1 MEIKEVKVLLDKH
14 EAGTATPEER
24 ALLESWYLNYEEA
37 GTAESLSMEERVK
50 AVDKV
55 WANLEDKHG
64 LRKKISLWPR
74 IAVAASVLV
83 ALTIGLYFIG
93 YKGKQGLEGE
103 RLANTP
109 ADIAPGGN
117 KAVLTYG
124 NGKTIDLSANKAGVV
139 INTSR
144 LTYSDGTVVDQS
156 AVAASEELSLN
167 TPKGGTYQVVL
178 PDGTKVWLNA
188 SSSLVFPSS
197 FTGAATRD
205 VLLKGEAYFEVARNK
220 KQPFRVNTQGQLV
233 EVLGTHFNISSYQ
246 DEPEQKTTLLEGS
259 IRIGNLLL
267 KPGEQ
272 AVLTASRTTITKADI
287 EETMGW
293 KNGYFIFEDEGI
305 QSIMRKIARW
315 YNVDVV
321 YEGEVPDATFG
332 GRVSRAGYV
341 SEILKTLELTDKV
354 HFKVEGR
361 RITVIK

>member
-14 EAGTATPEER
+14 DAGIATPEEK
-24 ALLESWYLNYEEA
+24 ALLESWYLNYQEPGA
-37 GTAESLSMEERVK
+37 AESLSMEERLK
-50 AVDKV
+50 AVDTV
-55 WANLEDKHG
+55 WANLEEAHG

-74 IAVAASVLV
+74 IFVAASVLM
-83 ALTIGLYFIG
+83 ALAIGLYFVA

-103 RLANTP
+103 RLANTA

-124 NGKTIDLSANKAGVV
+124 NGKTVDLSATKAGVV
-139 INTSR
+139 INTSK

-156 AVAASEELSLN
+156 AVSTSEELSLN
-167 TPKGGTYQVVL
+167 TPKGGTYQVIL

-197 FTGAATRD
+197 FAGAATRD

-220 KQPFRVNTQGQLV
+220 KQPFRVNTEGQLV
-233 EVLGTHFNISSYQ
+233 EVLGTHFNISSYK

-272 AVLTASRTTITKADI
+272 AVLTAGHTTIDKANI